1 MRLSQVII
9 QQNYSIKQQ
18 NLFINNYLNVKR
30 AITTILGKLEVN
42 NILKLSKHFLKNV
55 KNFDKLFKIIL

>member
-1 MRLSQVII
+1 VIT

-18 NLFINNYLNVKR
+18 NQFINNYLNAKR
-30 AITTILGKLEVN
+30 AITTILGKSEVN
-42 NILKLSKHFLKNV
+42 NILKLSKHSLKNV

>member
-1 MRLSQVII
+1 MRLSQVIT

-18 NLFINNYLNVKR
+18 NQFINNYLNAKR
-30 AITTILGKLEVN
+30 AITTILGKSEVN
-42 NILKLSKHFLKNV
+42 NILKLSKHSLKNV

>member
-18 NLFINNYLNVKR
+18 NQFINNYLNAKR

>member
-1 MRLSQVII
+1 MRLSQVIT

-18 NLFINNYLNVKR
+18 NQFINNYLNVKR
-30 AITTILGKLEVN
+30 AITTILGKSEVN

>member
-18 NLFINNYLNVKR
+18 NLFINNYLNAKR